1 MSVVGPDNKDAPMS
15 YIIVLHV
22 IIIISQ
28 IHIKRQPAVDRK
40 KEIRAWAAAAA
51 ALISS
56 RR

>member
-15 YIIVLHV
+15 YITVLHV

-28 IHIKRQPAVDRK
+28 IHIRRQPVDRK